1 MRRRGEEKEK
11 RRRREDEKM
20 KLKMR
25 RYGDYQSD
33 NTGVGDTGQTVV
45 LRYAMIRRIRENRTK
60 IGKIEEKYR
69 SNGANYLK

>member
-1 MRRRGEEKEK
+1 
-11 RRRREDEKM
+11 M

-69 SNGANYLK
+69 SNGANYLKWLRLLAISISNGLAR

>member
-1 MRRRGEEKEK
+1 
-11 RRRREDEKM
+11 M

-60 IGKIEEKYR
+60 IRKIEEKYR